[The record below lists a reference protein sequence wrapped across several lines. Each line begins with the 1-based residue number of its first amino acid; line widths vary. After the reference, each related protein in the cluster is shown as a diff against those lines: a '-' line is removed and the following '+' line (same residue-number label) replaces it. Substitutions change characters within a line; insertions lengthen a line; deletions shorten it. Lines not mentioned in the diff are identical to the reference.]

1 MNYISKCRIWLEA
14 VQGVEAYV
22 NRRIADVTNNETL
35 TKGEKE
41 ELLDCY
47 NDIIL
52 SLEAVLK
59 NDIE

>member
-1 MNYISKCRIWLEA
+1 MNYIAKCRLWLEA

-35 TKGEKE
+35 AKDEKE

-52 SLEAVLK
+52 SLEAVVR

>member
-1 MNYISKCRIWLEA
+1 MNYIAKCRLWLEA

-22 NRRIADVTNNETL
+22 NRRLADVAANEML
-35 TKGEKE
+35 TKDEKE
-41 ELLDCY
+41 ELIDCY

>member
-1 MNYISKCRIWLEA
+1 MNYIAKCQLWLEA
-14 VQGVEAYV
+14 VQSVEAYV
-22 NRRIADVTNNETL
+22 NRRIAAVEGDETL
-35 TKGEKE
+35 SKDQKE

>member
-1 MNYISKCRIWLEA
+1 MNYIAKCRLWLEA

-22 NRRIADVTNNETL
+22 NRRIAAVEGDETL
-35 TKGEKE
+35 TKDQKE

-59 NDIE
+59 NDID

>member
-1 MNYISKCRIWLEA
+1 MNYITKCRLWLEA
-14 VQGVEAYV
+14 VEGVEGYV
-22 NRRIADVTNNETL
+22 NRRIHCLESNEEL
-35 TKGEKE
+35 TKDEKE

-52 SLEAVLK
+52 TLEAVLK

>member
-1 MNYISKCRIWLEA
+1 MNYIAKCRIWLEA
-14 VQGVEAYV
+14 VQGVESYV
-22 NRRIADVTNNETL
+22 NRRIAAVTDDQTL
-35 TKGEKE
+35 TKDQKE

-52 SLEAVLK
+52 ALEAVLK